1 MALAVLIHSLG
12 IWVHY
17 RLDDI
22 FAFIHL
28 VIESFIIICS
38 NIVFSILPTLAD
50 IIIAIIYFILA
61 FNAWFGVIVFFAMV
75 LYLAATIFITE
86 WRTKFRRTMNKLDNS
101 SRAKA
106 VDSLLNFETVRVKVD
121 LLFMIIIRY
130 SLDTNQYY
138 TLKYDQSR

>member
-1 MALAVLIHSLG
+1 M
-12 IWVHY
+12 
-17 RLDDI
+17 
-22 FAFIHL
+22 
-28 VIESFIIICS
+28 
-38 NIVFSILPTLAD
+38 
-50 IIIAIIYFILA
+50 
-61 FNAWFGVIVFFAMV
+61 IVFFAMV

>member
-1 MALAVLIHSLG
+1 
-12 IWVHY
+12 
-17 RLDDI
+17 
-22 FAFIHL
+22 
-28 VIESFIIICS
+28 
-38 NIVFSILPTLAD
+38 
-50 IIIAIIYFILA
+50 
-61 FNAWFGVIVFFAMV
+61 
-75 LYLAATIFITE
+75 
-86 WRTKFRRTMNKLDNS
+86 MNKLDNS